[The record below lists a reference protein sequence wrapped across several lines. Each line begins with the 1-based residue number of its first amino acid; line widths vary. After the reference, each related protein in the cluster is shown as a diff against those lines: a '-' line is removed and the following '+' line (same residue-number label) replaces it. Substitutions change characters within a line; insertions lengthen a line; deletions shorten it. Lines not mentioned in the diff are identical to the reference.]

1 MKKWLLFFNF
11 MFIGLSVSTLR
22 AQNPEAARLVRMVEP
37 VENEA
42 GIVIFRKISYN
53 IECHFSETL
62 SRDSAELA
70 ENWKITFGDKIVPVT
85 QILWKRT
92 LANRVILMG
101 EFNIHDAYVLQYM
114 QGKPIQVQKDSS
126 MSGISPWAF
135 GRGKALDMAVRR
147 LADKKALLALDYKFN
162 VNILERYLTSL
173 QGNFWFRDLSFNML
187 SEGTLAADESV
198 RNGTRT
204 ALGLATAPYYFVGG
218 LIYRAEISAAYQFE
232 TFADVGNRL
241 FNIINKALT
250 IGLDLELPYTNYPM
264 YKLHS
269 KTGYVR
275 LAMPLTVKLGYL
287 FEGEN
292 KEGIGTP
299 SRLDIEARYELAFS
313 PFLILKGTWAYSRFW
328 NAPADFINDATFY
341 SLTIAQD
348 LDILKDKIELLNL
361 LLGGQ
366 KEALGKHFI
375 FYRIS
380 VGRRAP
386 AFQDIREQSFGFG
399 LYL

>member
-1 MKKWLLFFNF
+1 MKKCLLFFI
-11 MFIGLSVSTLR
+11 FIGLSIFTLR
-22 AQNPEAARLVRMVEP
+22 AQNPEEVRLVRMVEP
-37 VENEA
+37 VENQA
-42 GIVIFRKISYN
+42 GTVIFRKISYN
-53 IECHFSETL
+53 IECRFSENL
-62 SRDSAELA
+62 GQDAAELV
-70 ENWKITFGDKIVPVT
+70 ENWKVTSGERTVPVT
-85 QILWKRT
+85 RILWKRT
-92 LANRVILMG
+92 LAKRVILVG
-101 EFNIHDAYVLQYM
+101 EFNVHDAYVLQYM
-114 QGKPIQVQKDSS
+114 EGIPIRVQKDSS
-126 MSGISPWAF
+126 ISGISPWGF

-173 QGNFWFRDLSFNML
+173 QGNFWFRDFSFNML

-232 TFADVGNRL
+232 TSTDAGNRL
-241 FNIINKALT
+241 FTVINKAFT
-250 IGLDLELPYTNYPM
+250 IGLNLELPYTNYPM

-269 KTGYVR
+269 KTGYAR
-275 LAMPLTVKLGYL
+275 LAMPLTVKMAYL

-292 KEGIGTP
+292 QEDIGTP

-313 PFLILKGTWAYSRFW
+313 PYLILKGTWAYSKFS
-328 NAPADFINDATFY
+328 NAPAGFISDATFY

-348 LDILKDKIELLNL
+348 LDVLKDKFDLLNL

-380 VGRRAP
+380 VGRRTP